1 MSTRISTQGRYL
13 RILSS
18 MNRNQFDILRAQE
31 QLSTGRTINRPSDD
45 PIGTSRILLLTRRI
59 NETQRHLT
67 SSEYSSGSVDTAA
80 AALQDASDLYSQAR
94 TLIIKGMNGALSEE
108 DRKLLANEAE
118 LIRQQLLDLSR
129 STYDGRYLFAG
140 ARSDTEP
147 FTESYVGGVRRVSY
161 TGTEESVSS
170 QVGDGLF
177 VNITGSGE
185 SIFGPGTPGGVELA
199 DLTGLSLGSTAN
211 EGSGFEYIDLRHD
224 ATDLSSLAGLG
235 ITSAGAGADD
245 TILGDQTLSID
256 ATAGTIQLGTGE
268 VVKLPDPSDPAAAD
282 FVVQNERGGELH
294 LDLSGYTGVDF
305 NGTIT
310 ATGSISIDGSSY
322 QAIDFSA
329 TDLEL
334 KHPGSGAILHVDLTG
349 VSRAG
354 SELATFTGTT
364 NVFDLL
370 EGLKLDLLN
379 TDGLDPNEVLSRL
392 DHRLDELDGNQAALL
407 RSLVNFGSAGEQLR
421 NNRDRLSGVEL
432 QLEGLRSSIQDVD
445 ISEAIVKMAEAENA
459 LQVSQ
464 LSGVRLAQNSL
475 LNFIR

>member
-1 MSTRISTQGRYL
+1 M
-13 RILSS
+13 S
-18 MNRNQFDILRAQE
+18 MNRNQLDILKSQE
-31 QLSTGRTINRPSDD
+31 QLSTGRSINRPSDD

-67 SSEYSSGSVDTAA
+67 SSEYSSGSVDTASA
-80 AALQDASDLYSQAR
+80 TLQDASDLYSQAR
-94 TLIIKGMNGALSEE
+94 TLIIKGMNGALSTE
-108 DRKLLANEAE
+108 DRALLAQEAD

-129 STYDGRYLFAG
+129 NTYDGRYLFSG

-147 FTESYVGGVRRVSY
+147 FSEGFVGGRRRVSY
-161 TGTEESVSS
+161 AGTEGGVSS
-170 QVGDGLF
+170 QVGADLF
-177 VNITGSGE
+177 VNITGSGA
-185 SIFGPGTPGGVELA
+185 SIFGPGDPGGIELSG
-199 DLTGLSLGSTAN
+199 LTGVGLGSTAN

-224 ATDLSSLAGLG
+224 ATDLTAIAGLG
-235 ITSAGAGADD
+235 ITSAGGGSDD
-245 TILGDQTLSID
+245 TILGDQDLVID
-256 ATAGTIQLGTGE
+256 ATAGTIRLGDGA
-268 VVKLPDPSDPAAAD
+268 VVDLPDPADPAAAN
-282 FVVQNERGGELH
+282 FVVKNGRGGELH

-310 ATGSISIDGSSY
+310 ATGSISLDGSSY
-322 QAIDFSA
+322 QAIDFSE

-334 KHPGSGAILHVDLTG
+334 KHPGSGAIVHVDLTD

-370 EGLKLDLLN
+370 EGLKLDLEN
-379 TDGLDPNEVLSRL
+379 GDGLEPGEVLSRL
-392 DHRLDELDGNQAALL
+392 DQRLSELDGNQDALL

-445 ISEAIVKMAEAENA
+445 VSEAIVKMAQAENA

-464 LSGVRLAQNSL
+464 LSGVRLVQNSL